1 MITAG
6 LPPHGGGIA
15 TYTDKTARALT
26 VAGHEVHVLTTA
38 TPEHPHKCLVDG
50 VHIHP
55 LVSTA
60 VRPAVLARSLAVA
73 RALRRLGPFD
83 IVQACEWGGE
93 AAVYSLRP
101 QAPLVTRLA
110 TPHFIVE
117 RLNGTSRAQRR
128 RQVVGRMLERLQTR
142 RSTAVISPTGVLAD
156 EVARR
161 WRVDRT
167 AITVIPTG
175 VGPLRVGAAALP
187 DDLTTCRY
195 VLYFGR
201 LEQRKGLE
209 AWIDALP
216 AVLTAHPD
224 VVAVFVGEDAGIR
237 GRPVRAMALERCGEL
252 AGRLRFYD
260 QRPQPELFA
269 IVARAALVVIPS
281 LWENLAN
288 TCLEAISLGRPVVAT
303 SGSGFDDVITH
314 GVDGLLVAPGDSEA
328 LAETVVDALADRSGL
343 LRIGEAA
350 RLRARDFDMDG
361 MVDRLLGVYRRALGS
376 SSTSA
381 TEGRPECA

>member
-1 MITAG
+1 
-6 LPPHGGGIA
+6 
-15 TYTDKTARALT
+15 
-26 VAGHEVHVLTTA
+26 
-38 TPEHPHKCLVDG
+38 
-50 VHIHP
+50 
-55 LVSTA
+55 VSTKL
-60 VRPAVLARSLAVA
+60 RPAVLARSLAVA

-93 AAVYSLRP
+93 AAVYSLHPR
-101 QAPLVTRLA
+101 APLVTRLA

-117 RLNGTSRAQRR
+117 RLNGTGRAQRR
-128 RQVVGRMLERLQTR
+128 RQFAGRMLERLQTR
-142 RSTAVISPTGVLAD
+142 RSSAVISPTGVLAD
-156 EVARR
+156 EVAKR
-161 WRVDRT
+161 WRVDRS

-187 DDLTTCRY
+187 DDLAIRTY

-216 AVLTAHPD
+216 VVLAAHPD
-224 VVAVFVGEDAGIR
+224 MLAVFVGEDAGIR
-237 GRPVRAMALERCGEL
+237 GRPVRAMAHERCGEL

-260 QRPQPELFA
+260 QRPQPDLFA
-269 IVARAALVVIPS
+269 IVARAALVVVPS

-303 SGSGFDDVITH
+303 SGSGFEDVITH

-328 LAETVVDALADRSGL
+328 LADAVVQALGDGAQLR
-343 LRIGEAA
+343 RIGEAA
-350 RLRARDFDMDG
+350 RLRAAEFDMGG
-361 MVDRLLGVYRRALGS
+361 MLDRLLNVYRTVLGP

-381 TEGRPECA
+381 TEGRPEWA